1 MSEGTPLRQ
10 SQASGAAEPVH
21 PQPATP
27 VSPEPRSARSNLA
40 LRLGTAAVVIP
51 PVVYLIVQGGLWLLG
66 GVIVIILLG
75 LREFYQLI
83 DEKGAHPLVGYGM
96 AGGAALP
103 VVAYLGNEYHATILM
118 TAVLL
123 GVMVLQLGKQQI
135 SEALVSISGTFFGVF
150 YVGWLL
156 AHTVVLRGFHGV
168 VAAKW
173 GPVAAAGWSPDAG
186 IFLVLF
192 AAAVVV
198 GCDAGA
204 YFTGRAYGRR
214 KLAPAISP
222 SKTVEGALGGI
233 AAGVLGGAVCKL
245 SFDLL
250 WPGMTRGFDWISV
263 VVFGVVVAIAGTLGD
278 LVESLL
284 KRDAKTKDTGAL
296 LPGMGGVLDRIDS
309 ALLGIPVLYYLL
321 LAQTFLRTV

>member
-1 MSEGTPLRQ
+1 MSEGT
-10 SQASGAAEPVH
+10 GAEATGTRSEPVH
-21 PQPATP
+21 PRPATP
-27 VSPEPRSARSNLA
+27 VSDVAAPARSNLVR
-40 LRLGTAAVVIP
+40 RLGTAAVVIP
-51 PVVYLIVQGGLWLLG
+51 PIIYVIVQGGLWLLG
-66 GVIVIILLG
+66 TVMVIILLG

-123 GVMVLQLGKQQI
+123 GVMVVQLGKRQI
-135 SEALVSISGTFFGVF
+135 SDALVSISGTFFGVF

-156 AHTVVLRGFHGV
+156 THAIVLRGFHDV

-173 GPVAAAGWSPDAG
+173 GPLAAAQWSPQAG
-186 IFLVLF
+186 IFFLLY
-192 AAAVVV
+192 AAVVVV

-204 YFTGRAYGRR
+204 YFSGRAYGRR

-222 SKTVEGALGGI
+222 NKTVEGALGGI
-233 AAGVLGGAVCKL
+233 LAGVVAGAVLKL
-245 SFDLL
+245 VFDVFF
-250 WPGMTRGFDWISV
+250 PGITRGFDWVSV
-263 VVFGVVVAIAGTLGD
+263 AVFGVVVSIAGILGD

-296 LPGMGGVLDRIDS
+296 LPGMGGVLDRFDS
-309 ALLGIPVLYYLL
+309 AFLGVPVMYYLL